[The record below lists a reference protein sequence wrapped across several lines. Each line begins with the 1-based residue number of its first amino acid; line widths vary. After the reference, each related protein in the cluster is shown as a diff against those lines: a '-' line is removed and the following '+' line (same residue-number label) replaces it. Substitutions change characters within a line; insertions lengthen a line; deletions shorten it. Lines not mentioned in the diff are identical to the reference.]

1 MSVLLL
7 AYDTESNACLESV
20 KKIVKVHEKH
30 EYPATFFI
38 VSGLLNEQGDE
49 YKAILKDHPLFEI
62 ASHSM
67 THMLLRHHRWCG
79 GPGPEE
85 KFHDEIVGSK
95 EQLENHFECKVTG
108 FRSPCGWPEGLS
120 GADNLLNLIR
130 EAGYEYTS
138 TASWGKDT
146 TVPAPI
152 NDVFTYEEDG
162 YPEILEIPCHGWHEN
177 LAKGNTKINRLK
189 DLQPDPH
196 PIPELKLTKPLETP
210 EEEIALNRA
219 LMEVGLNI
227 KAPYVTPIWHPWSLN
242 RFDPEMKMV
251 DGVIRTANEL
261 EFSTSTFAEYAEKLA
276 VASQ

>member
-7 AYDTESNACLESV
+7 AYDTESDACLESV

-38 VSGLLNEQGDE
+38 VSRLLDEQGDE

-62 ASHSM
+62 ASHTM
-67 THMLLRHHRWCG
+67 THMLLRHNRWGG

-95 EQLENHFECKVTG
+95 GQLENHFKCSVKG
-108 FRSPCGWPEGLS
+108 FRSPYGWPEGLS
-120 GADNLLNLIR
+120 GADNLLPLIR

-138 TASWGKDT
+138 TVSWGKDT
-146 TVPAPI
+146 TLPAPL
-152 NDVFTYEEDG
+152 NDVFTYKEDG
-162 YPEILEIPCHGWHEN
+162 YPEIIEFPLHGWHDN
-177 LAKGNTKINRLK
+177 VAKGIAKISFE
-189 DLQPDPH
+189 DLRPDPH

-210 EEEIALNRA
+210 EEEIALNRV
-219 LMEVGLNI
+219 LMKAGLNI

-251 DGVIRTANEL
+251 DGVISTANEL
-261 EFSTSTFAEYAEKLA
+261 GFSTSTFAEYAEKLA
-276 VASQ
+276 VANQ